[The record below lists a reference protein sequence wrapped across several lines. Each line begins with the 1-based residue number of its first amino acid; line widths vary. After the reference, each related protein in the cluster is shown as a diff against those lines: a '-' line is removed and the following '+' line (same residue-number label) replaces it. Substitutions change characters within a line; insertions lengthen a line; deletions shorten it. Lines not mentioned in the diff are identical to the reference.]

1 MADTELIAEVEELV
15 YELDKRGKGFRRLE
29 KFKGECPVPTVIRR
43 ARATNA
49 YRMLMEFAQTNYGR
63 LIIRAA
69 TSRMRVGGIRTG
81 NEEWDKALW
90 AVWHANHLDSDSR
103 LGHDVA
109 LTHGRVFAIVWPN
122 KDAPPSITLESPD
135 TCIVKY
141 RDGSRHDRVAGLRR
155 WKDKDGTHATL
166 YRADGVY
173 KFTSNDSGKWER
185 RIGAEDEGQWPLP
198 VPEKAVRVVEIAT
211 NRELKDTPFGH
222 AHGDFEGNT
231 GLIER
236 IMVLDFLR
244 LVIAFTS
251 GFPIRAVIGD
261 ELEYKKD
268 ADGNDVIVD
277 GRRVT
282 IAPFELAADV
292 IAQFENPEVRIEQ
305 LQAGDLKGFGDAIDR
320 DIEQLAGLTQ
330 TPSYFLRQVPIQ
342 NVSADAIRASD
353 AALNGRVEEHQ
364 PNVADGWREVLTLA
378 GRQLSKEIVVPT
390 TAEVIWVDR
399 QSRSLSERADAF
411 TKLAT
416 GLPWEANAE
425 FTLDADQET
434 IARWQEMGLAEQLL
448 APPPPAK
455 PEQPQP

>member
-1 MADTELIAEVEELV
+1 MADTELIAEVEELI

-261 ELEYKKD
+261 KIQYKKD
-268 ADGNDVIVD
+268 DAGNVVLDKDGNPT
-277 GRRVT
+277 T
-282 IAPFELAADV
+282 IAPFALAADV
-292 IAQFENPEVRIEQ
+292 IAQFEDPGVKLEQ
-305 LQAGDLKGFGDAIDR
+305 LAAGDLKGFGDSIDR
-320 DIEQLAGLTQ
+320 DIEQLAGLTR
-330 TPSYFLRQVPIQ
+330 TPSYYMRSIPIQ

-353 AALNGRVEEHQ
+353 APLDGRVEEHK
-364 PNVADGWREVLTLA
+364 PNAGEGWQEVLTVA
-378 GRQLSKEIVVPT
+378 GKMIGVEVPPK
-390 TAEVIWVDR
+390 AEVLWVDR
-399 QSRSLSERADAF
+399 KSHSLSERADAA

-416 GLPWEANAE
+416 VLSWDATAE
-425 FTLDADQET
+425 YALDVDQET
-434 IARWQEMGLAEQLL
+434 IERWRVEKAAEALL
-448 APPPPAK
+448 APPPVTPDGTA
-455 PEQPQP
+455 QQQ